1 MTDIFVILLSQDSF
15 KYYGDKYRKMKVL
28 EIILFYFLS
37 SDIRNLESKEKKIV
51 EIEFYFIFCPLTLDF
66 R

>member
-15 KYYGDKYRKMKVL
+15 KYYGGKYRKMKVL

-37 SDIRNLESKEKKIV
+37 SDIRNPESRKKIV

>member
-37 SDIRNLESKEKKIV
+37 SDIRNRESRKKIV

>member
-37 SDIRNLESKEKKIV
+37 SDIRNPESRKKIV